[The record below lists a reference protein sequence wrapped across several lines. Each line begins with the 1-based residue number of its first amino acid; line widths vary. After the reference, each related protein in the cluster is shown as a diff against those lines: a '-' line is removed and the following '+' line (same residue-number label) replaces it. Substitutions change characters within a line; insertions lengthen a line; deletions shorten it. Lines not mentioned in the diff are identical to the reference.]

1 MRVPLL
7 YTEKDTFL
15 HRRDPRIKL
24 LLFGIVIV
32 FLYTAPTWHWML
44 GATII
49 GLALS
54 VLARVPPVVLL
65 ILWLLQLPNFIGL
78 VIIPLWQDWA
88 AGDGF
93 SPFDGD
99 LDFGLRLG
107 FAWSAA
113 LFLSLALLSTMPP
126 DKLTDGMRGLRI
138 PEPLCFLVG
147 YAFLLMYASLA
158 DIFRTV
164 DAMKIKGIELSI
176 RHPVRAIGNA
186 AKLFV
191 PAIIIMA
198 RRAGTMMSTLQLRG
212 FSFTQRRPATTLA
225 PIGAADTA
233 LLAAA
238 VLLYTVV
245 ALARFTPILGVSA

>member
-1 MRVPLL
+1 MRVPLFH
-7 YTEKDTFL
+7 TDKDTVL

-24 LLFGIVIV
+24 VLFALVIG
-32 FLYTAPTWHWML
+32 FLYTASSWPWML
-44 GATII
+44 GATVV

-54 VLARVPPVVLL
+54 FVARVPPLALL
-65 ILWLLQLPNFIGL
+65 ILWALQLPNFIGL
-78 VIIPLWQDWA
+78 IIVPLWSDLA
-88 AGDGF
+88 AGNLAL
-93 SPFDGD
+93 FDGD
-99 LDFGLRLG
+99 LNFGLRLG

-113 LFLSLALLSTMPP
+113 LFLSLALLSTMSP

-164 DAMKIKGIELSI
+164 DAMKLKGIELSP
-176 RHPVRAIGNA
+176 RHPIRAVGNA

-212 FSFTQRRPATTLA
+212 FSFTQRRPATTL
-225 PIGAADTA
+225 GRVDAADIS
-233 LLAAA
+233 LLSAA
-238 VLLYTVV
+238 VLVFTAV
-245 ALARFTPILGVSA
+245 ALVRFVPALAGI

>member
-7 YTEKDTFL
+7 HTDKDTVL

-24 LLFGIVIV
+24 VLFALVIG
-32 FLYTAPTWHWML
+32 FLYTAPSWPWML
-44 GATII
+44 GATLV

-54 VLARVPPVVLL
+54 FLARVPPLALL
-65 ILWLLQLPNFIGL
+65 ILWALQLPNFVGL
-78 VIIPLWQDWA
+78 VVVPLWRDFTG
-88 AGDGF
+88 GDF
-93 SPFDGD
+93 APFDGD

-113 LFLSLALLSTMPP
+113 LFLSLALLSTMSP
-126 DKLTDGMRGLRI
+126 DKLTDGMRGLRV

-158 DIFRTV
+158 DILRTI
-164 DAMKIKGIELSI
+164 DAMKIKGIELGV
-176 RHPVRAIGNA
+176 RHPVRSLGNA

-212 FSFTQRRPATTLA
+212 FSFNTRRPTTTL
-225 PIGAADTA
+225 GRVDAADIGLLGGA
-233 LLAAA
+233 LLLFA
-238 VLLYTVV
+238 VV
-245 ALARFTPILGVSA
+245 ALARFTPALVA

>member
-1 MRVPLL
+1 MRVPLFH
-7 YTEKDTFL
+7 TDKDTVL

-24 LLFGIVIV
+24 VLFALVIG
-32 FLYTAPTWHWML
+32 FLYTAPSWPWML
-44 GATII
+44 GATLV

-54 VLARVPPVVLL
+54 IIARVPPLALL
-65 ILWLLQLPNFIGL
+65 ILWALQLPNFIGL
-78 VIIPLWQDWA
+78 VIVPLWRDLA
-88 AGDGF
+88 ADNLAL
-93 SPFDGD
+93 FDGD
-99 LDFGLRLG
+99 LNFGLRLG

-113 LFLSLALLSTMPP
+113 LFLSLALLSTMSP

-164 DAMKIKGIELSI
+164 DAMKIKGIELSP
-176 RHPVRAIGNA
+176 RHPIRAVGNA

-212 FSFTQRRPATTLA
+212 FSFTQRRSTTTLGR
-225 PIGAADTA
+225 IDAADA
-233 LLAAA
+233 SLLSAA
-238 VLLYTVV
+238 VLLFAVV
-245 ALARFTPILGVSA
+245 ALARFTPALAIP

>member
-7 YTEKDTFL
+7 HTDKDTVL

-24 LLFGIVIV
+24 VLFALVIA
-32 FLYTAPTWHWML
+32 FLYTAPSWPWML
-44 GATII
+44 GATVV

-54 VLARVPPVVLL
+54 ITARVPPVALL
-65 ILWLLQLPNFIGL
+65 VLWLLQLPNFIGL
-78 VIIPLWQDWA
+78 VVVPLWRDLS
-88 AGDGF
+88 AGEF
-93 SPFDGD
+93 APFDGD
-99 LDFGLRLG
+99 MDFGLRLG

-113 LFLSLALLSTMPP
+113 LFLSLALLSTMSP

-164 DAMKIKGIELSI
+164 DAMKIKGIELS
-176 RHPVRAIGNA
+176 VRRPLRSFGNA
-186 AKLFV
+186 GKLFV

-198 RRAGTMMSTLQLRG
+198 RRASTMMSTLQLRG
-212 FSFTQRRPATTLA
+212 FSFSQRRPATTLGA
-225 PIGAADTA
+225 VGAADVA
-233 LLAAA
+233 LLGAGLALFATVAA
-238 VLLYTVV
+238 V
-245 ALARFTPILGVSA
+245 RFTPLLGA